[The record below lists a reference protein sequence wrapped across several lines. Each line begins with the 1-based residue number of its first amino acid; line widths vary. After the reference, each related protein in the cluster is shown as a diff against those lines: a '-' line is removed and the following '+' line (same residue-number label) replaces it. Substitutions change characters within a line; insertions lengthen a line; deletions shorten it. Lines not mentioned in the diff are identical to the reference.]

1 MEPVS
6 IRRRLFN
13 GWMAITA
20 RFGFIQ
26 TRVILAFFYAMLI
39 GPTSLILA
47 VTGRDLLDKRH
58 LGAKET
64 AWQEPDSAKPDLERA
79 KRMS

>member
-1 MEPVS
+1 MEPES
-6 IRRRLFN
+6 IWRRLLN

-20 RFGFIQ
+20 RFGFVQ
-26 TRVILAFFYAMLI
+26 TLVILAFFYATLI

-47 VTGRDLLDKRH
+47 VTRRDLLNKRH

-64 AWQEPDSAKPDLERA
+64 AWQEADSAKPDFERA